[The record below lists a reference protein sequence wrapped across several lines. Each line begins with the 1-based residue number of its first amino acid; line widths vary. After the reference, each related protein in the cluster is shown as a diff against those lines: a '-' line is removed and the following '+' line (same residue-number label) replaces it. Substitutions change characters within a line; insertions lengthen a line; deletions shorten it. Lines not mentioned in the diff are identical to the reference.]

1 MGGFI
6 KATLT
11 ASNDYSIVDANKMVT
26 ILVVSDNTI
35 PDLPRVSISPD
46 ASITEGEDIT
56 INFTT
61 TSPSPT
67 FSFPSSG
74 IRVLINVQQSGGNFI
89 QSTSDLGDR
98 TITLLSNSHSLDI
111 PTQVVKGQDSGL
123 VNIKIMNDPETVDR
137 YLPADYPNA
146 TTQITINDNNQP
158 APTISLAPSTIQGT
172 TNPITSV
179 TEGENPAV
187 IFQLNQPQLM
197 ILSFTIAFLKSGH
210 F

>member
-1 MGGFI
+1 MKNQKTLKSARTNFPNFTVGGFI

-26 ILVVSDNTI
+26 ILVVSDNSI

-56 INFTT
+56 VNFTT
-61 TSPSPT
+61 TSPSPS
-67 FSFPSSG
+67 FSFPSGG

-98 TITLLSNSHSLDI
+98 TITLLTNSHSLDI

-123 VNIKIMNDPETVDR
+123 VNIKILNDPETVDR

-146 TTQITINDNNQP
+146 T
-158 APTISLAPSTIQGT
+158 IS
-172 TNPITSV
+172 N
-179 TEGENPAV
+179 
-187 IFQLNQPQLM
+187 
-197 ILSFTIAFLKSGH
+197 H
-210 F
+210 H